1 VWPGSGQWRTT
12 EGKMMT
18 PSLILLLGAGVCVL
32 GLAVLVFLAIKYRN
46 EDWVFF
52 FWFGMIACGS
62 AAGWC
67 FQEAV
72 KKAENEQRIPV
83 DVQPGKR

>member
-1 VWPGSGQWRTT
+1 
-12 EGKMMT
+12 MT
-18 PSLILLLGAGVCVL
+18 PSLILLLGAGVCAL
-32 GLAVLVFLAIKYRN
+32 GVAVLVFLAIKYRN

-52 FWFGMIACGS
+52 FWFGILACGGS
-62 AAGWC
+62 AGWC